1 MTTRSEPQPDVVV
14 VGAGMLGAALAYRLA
29 RAGARVT
36 VVDAG
41 EPGGGTSGSSFAW
54 ANANDKTPLDY
65 FRLNK
70 AGMEAHRRLR
80 DDLLAGGDDGGW
92 LHRRAEG
99 WNWPG
104 SAGREA
110 LLTKAARLKEW
121 GYRVEVLDPAGPAVR
136 DLEPHL
142 RPERSA

>member
-14 VGAGMLGAALAYRLA
+14 VGAGMLGAALAFRLA
-29 RAGARVT
+29 RAGAKVT

-92 LHRRAEG
+92 LHQGGGLEL
-99 WNWPG
+99 
-104 SAGREA
+104 AGEDRSERPC
-110 LLTKAARLKEW
+110 LRKAARLMDW
-121 GYRVEVLDPAGPAVR
+121 GYRVEVLDPAVPAVR
-136 DLEPHL
+136 ELEPHL
-142 RPERSA
+142 RPEG

>member
-41 EPGGGTSGSSFAW
+41 EPGRGTSGSSFAW

-92 LHRRAEG
+92 LHEG
-99 WNWPG
+99 G
-104 SAGREA
+104 GLELAGEAGREA
-110 LLTKAARLKEW
+110 LLSKAARLKDW
-121 GYRVEVLDPAGPAVR
+121 GYRVEVLDPAAPAVR
-136 DLEPHL
+136 ELEPHL
-142 RPERSA
+142 RLRSA

>member
-1 MTTRSEPQPDVVV
+1 M
-14 VGAGMLGAALAYRLA
+14 
-29 RAGARVT
+29 
-36 VVDAG
+36 VDAG

-92 LHRRAEG
+92 LHRGGGLEL
-99 WNWPG
+99 
-104 SAGREA
+104 AGGADREA
-110 LLTKAARLKEW
+110 LLTKAARLMDW
-121 GYRVEVLDPAGPAVR
+121 GYRIEVLDPAVPAVR

-142 RPERSA
+142 RPDGAGRLDEPPPDI